1 MSIGE
6 RIKVR
11 RKELGISAEQL
22 ADTLGVSPATIY
34 RYESNYINSMKVDRI
49 KPIAK
54 ALNTNVAYLMGWED
68 ASVGDPA
75 LKGDG
80 SMACNLI
87 GNESSSKFD
96 SFYAT
101 PEEQAIISA
110 YRACD
115 EMGKGM
121 VRRILNIPDDAY
133 DIAAEVARKE
143 LEDTP
148 AKNEELT
155 KKDI

>member
-1 MSIGE
+1 MFLEKVKMLCKDRDETVGDFEKNMGFSRGAAYKWGKSLPNVGTAK
-6 RIKVR
+6 RI
-11 RKELGISAEQL
+11 
-22 ADTLGVSPATIY
+22 ADYFGVSL
-34 RYESNYINSMKVDRI
+34 D
-49 KPIAK
+49 
-54 ALNTNVAYLMGWED
+54 YLMSED
-68 ASVGDPA
+68 DT
-75 LKGDG
+75 
-80 SMACNLI
+80 
-87 GNESSSKFD
+87 SSGFEG
-96 SFYAT
+96 FYT
-101 PEEQAIISA
+101 TLEEQAIISA

>member
-1 MSIGE
+1 MNIGE

-22 ADTLGVSPATIY
+22 ADVLGVSPATIY

-49 KPIAK
+49 KPIAE
-54 ALNTNVAYLMGWED
+54 ALNTSVSYLMGWCN
-68 ASVGDPA
+68 VNNGDT
-75 LKGDG
+75 
-80 SMACNLI
+80 
-87 GNESSSKFD
+87 SSDSD
-96 SFYAT
+96 SFYTT

-121 VRRILNIPDDAY
+121 VKRVLNIPDDAY